1 MEFYVWI
8 VCFVISAVGVP
19 VLLVYLIKNVR

>member
-8 VCFVISAVGVP
+8 VCFVIAAIGMP

>member
-1 MEFYVWI
+1 MECYLWPL
-8 VCFVISAVGVP
+8 CLVIAAIGLP

>member
-1 MEFYVWI
+1 MEFYVWL
-8 VCFVISAVGVP
+8 VCFVIAAVGVP